1 MSVLVVKPGMLTS
14 VQDLGRLGMAAL
26 GVGSSGPMDRTL
38 FRLAQ
43 ALAGNETGSA
53 ALEIT
58 ITGPILR
65 FDAGCRLALTGD
77 FARPKIDGVAVGCW
91 RPLTIEA
98 GAELDCGPLRTGVRG
113 YLAIAGGIGVAPVLG
128 SRATDLNAGIGPN
141 EGRALQAGVVL
152 PTAPTPQFSVSRSNW
167 SLDPAPW
174 FDADASQPIHCF
186 AGRGHDALD
195 TASIN
200 ALEREE
206 FSIGIDNNRVG
217 IRLDGPALRVCEPVE
232 LISEPVNF
240 GTVQLPPGGQPIALM
255 AEHPTMGGYPRIAQI
270 AAVDLG
276 RFAQRRT
283 GERVRFA
290 WLSVGQAQARYL
302 AQQRELATLIRAIG
316 ERP

>member
-1 MSVLVVKPGMLTS
+1 MSVLVVKAGMLTS
-14 VQDLGRLGMAAL
+14 VQDLGRIGMAAL

-43 ALAGNETGSA
+43 ALAGNEARSA

-65 FDAGCRLALTGD
+65 FSAHCRVALTGD
-77 FARPKIDGVAVGCW
+77 FERPKIDGVAVGCW
-91 RPLTIEA
+91 RPLTIES
-98 GAELDCGPLRTGVRG
+98 GAELNCGPLRTGVRG
-113 YLAIAGGIGVAPVLG
+113 YLAIAGGVGVAPVLG
-128 SRATDLNAGIGPN
+128 SRAADLGAGIGPN
-141 EGRALQAGVVL
+141 KGRALQSGDVL
-152 PTAPTPQFSVSRSNW
+152 PTAPTPQFSLSRDNW

-174 FDADASQPIHCF
+174 FDVDASQPIHCF
-186 AGRGHDALD
+186 AGRGRDALD
-195 TASIN
+195 TESIN

-206 FSIGIDNNRVG
+206 FSIGVDSNRVG
-217 IRLDGPALRVCEPVE
+217 IRLDGPALRLRQPLE
-232 LISEPVNF
+232 LISEPLNF

-290 WLSVGQAQARYL
+290 WLSVEQAQARYL